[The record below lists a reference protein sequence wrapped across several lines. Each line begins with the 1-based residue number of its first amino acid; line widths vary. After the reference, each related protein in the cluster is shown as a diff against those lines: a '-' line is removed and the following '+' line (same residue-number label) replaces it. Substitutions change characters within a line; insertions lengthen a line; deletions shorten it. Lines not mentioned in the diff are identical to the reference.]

1 MYTIRCDLPKN
12 REPWSTS
19 LDHRCKKLIDAYQQG
34 KKIAAML
41 YHHADT
47 STFRYRCY
55 NVEKASEQS
64 AQWQS
69 VYFFM
74 NELDQLQKLLPCVHV
89 LVLTR
94 LKWEHGLDFLVEKA
108 HARKVPV
115 LYDVDDLVCNVQY
128 LKLVTNTLNVHF
140 GHETDYDFWF
150 SYISRQEY
158 LAAMADGFIT
168 TNDFLG
174 HKLSERFGKPYSI
187 IVNSLNAEQV
197 SVSNECVRQK
207 RLLKSRNPFEIGYF
221 SGTPSHI
228 NDFKVV
234 APEITQ
240 LLQDCPGINL
250 RVVGFM
256 EFPQSMQPLIQAG
269 RVQFS
274 PLVDFLELQRLIAQ
288 VDVNIVPLVENTFT
302 NCKSELKFFE
312 ASAVNTITVATP
324 TFTYRNA
331 IEHGK
336 TGFLCKQGQWYDCL
350 KSIYEQKI
358 DANAIVK
365 QANAYCLNTY
375 HGQAFV
381 EQIEQAYA
389 KFL

>member
-1 MYTIRCDLPKN
+1 MYNIRCVLPEI
-12 REPWSTS
+12 RDPWNTT
-19 LDHRCKKLIDAYQQG
+19 LEERCLKLKKAHQNG

-55 NVEKASEQS
+55 NVEKATEESE
-64 AQWQS
+64 QWQS

-74 NELDQLQKLLPCVHV
+74 NEVEQLKNLLPFIHV

-94 LKWEHGLDFLVEKA
+94 LKWEHSLDFLILRA
-108 HARKVPV
+108 HAANIPV
-115 LYDVDDLVCNVQY
+115 LYDVDDLVCDTRY

-140 GHETDYDFWF
+140 GSEADYDFWF
-150 SYISRQEY
+150 SYIARQEY
-158 LAAMADGFIT
+158 AASMVDGFIT

-174 HKLSERFGKPYSI
+174 KKLSERFGKPYSI

-312 ASAVNTITVATP
+312 ASAVNTITVATA

-358 DANAIVK
+358 DAKAIVK

-375 HGQAFV
+375 HGQVFV